1 MPRISKTGLAVV
13 PLAVLAALAS
23 CGDPQ
28 PGLETPERTEA
39 LERCDV
45 KLAALANGEKQ
56 LKRLC
61 DCTTGRLA
69 QQGFTLSDLDGEHRD
84 RAMEQVRWCM
94 TQTGAAPLKTPGAI
108 EAPDAG
114 HESPDGADETP
125 DAVDK
130 EIVPEVEAETNGP
143 ETAPAG

>member
-1 MPRISKTGLAVV
+1 MEFDIGRLTIRMV
-13 PLAVLAALAS
+13 PFAALAVLAA
-23 CGDPQ
+23 CGEPE
-28 PGLETPERTEA
+28 PGLETPERTQA

-69 QQGFTLSDLDGEHRD
+69 QQGFTLADLDNENRD

-94 TQTGAAPLKTPGAI
+94 TQSGAVPLQTPGGI
-108 EAPDAG
+108 EAPANAVTPEDVEDASANAEADASENEEAA
-114 HESPDGADETP
+114 ESATP
-125 DAVDK
+125 
-130 EIVPEVEAETNGP
+130 AE
-143 ETAPAG
+143 

>member
-1 MPRISKTGLAVV
+1 MPRISKTGFAVV
-13 PLAVLAALAS
+13 PLAMLVALAA
-23 CGDPQ
+23 CDDPP

-114 HESPDGADETP
+114 GETLEAADE
-125 DAVDK
+125 AI
-130 EIVPEVEAETNGP
+130 EAEVEAKAAEP
-143 ETAPAG
+143 QTAPAK

>member
-1 MPRISKTGLAVV
+1 MEFDIGRLTIRIV
-13 PLAVLAALAS
+13 PFAALAVLSA
-23 CGDPQ
+23 CGDPE
-28 PGLETPERTEA
+28 PGLETPERTQA

-69 QQGFTLSDLDGEHRD
+69 QQGFTLADLDNENRD

-94 TQTGAAPLKTPGAI
+94 TQSGAVSLQTSGRI
-108 EAPDAG
+108 
-114 HESPDGADETP
+114 ETP
-125 DAVDK
+125 ANAVTLEDVDEASANAEADAS
-130 EIVPEVEAETNGP
+130 ENEEAAESAT
-143 ETAPAG
+143 PAE

>member
-1 MPRISKTGLAVV
+1 MEFDIGRLTIRMV
-13 PLAVLAALAS
+13 PFAALAVLAA
-23 CGDPQ
+23 CGEPE
-28 PGLETPERTEA
+28 PGLETPERTQA

-69 QQGFTLSDLDGEHRD
+69 QQGFTLADLDNENRD

-94 TQTGAAPLKTPGAI
+94 TQSGAVPLQTPGRI
-108 EAPDAG
+108 
-114 HESPDGADETP
+114 ETP
-125 DAVDK
+125 ANAVAPEDVEEASADA
-130 EIVPEVEAETNGP
+130 EADASENEEAAESAT
-143 ETAPAG
+143 PAE